1 MKSSFSGA
9 NSLNIKNKSN
19 MSNPVL
25 SEKIFRREASLDAS
39 GTMTVKGTALKSI
52 VLALI
57 VFAGAAYTW
66 KIFNESIN
74 PSSIQ
79 PWMWGGLIGGF
90 VIAMIISF
98 KPNFAQYLAPVYA
111 VLEGLFLGAISAMFN
126 AAFAETAPGI
136 VMNAVLLT
144 MMTAFVMFLLYRSR
158 LIKVNEKFTKIIT
171 AAVGAIALYY
181 IVNII
186 LSLFGV
192 NLVMLHNSGPLSI
205 GISLVIVGVAA
216 FSLMMDFNFIER
228 ASEAGAPKYMEW
240 YGAFGLMVTLIWL
253 YLEILK
259 LLAKFA
265 GSRD

>member
-9 NSLNIKNKSN
+9 NSLNIKHKSN

-90 VIAMIISF
+90 VVAMIISF